1 MPTSALA
8 LEQDERPNW
17 LRGEIMPEC
26 SHGFSADLL
35 SKKTASYA
43 IMHLAVAIAVAYAL
57 TLDWRKALAIGLIE
71 PFVQTF
77 AFAVHDRYWRRRQS
91 LNGSAQ

>member
-1 MPTSALA
+1 MA
-8 LEQDERPNW
+8 Q
-17 LRGEIMPEC
+17 C

-35 SKKTASYA
+35 SMKTASYA
-43 IMHLAVAIAVAYAL
+43 VMHLIVAITVAYAL

-77 AFAVHDRYWRRRQS
+77 AFALHDRYWRRRETAVQVLS
-91 LNGSAQ
+91 